1 MKNANA
7 VLSFRFDL
15 PGEQDEYLLR
25 IHGPQFQ
32 AVSHDTDQWLR
43 AKIKYSDKSEQYLS
57 ACEDV
62 RDLIRELFN
71 DYDIPLGLL

>member
-7 VLSFRFDL
+7 VLNFRFDL

-25 IHGPQFQ
+25 IHGPQFA
-32 AVSHDTDQWLR
+32 AVLHEIDQWLR

-57 ACEDV
+57 ACDDV
-62 RDLIRELFN
+62 RDLIREEFDN
-71 DYDIPLGLL
+71 HDIPLGLL